1 MDPKLKAVDNEP
13 EEQAEKKRFG
23 GRGPVL
29 AIAAVVIVLGVVI
42 YMWLTAGGVSTD
54 DAQIDG
60 HITQVAA
67 RVGGTVVKVNVK
79 ENQFVEA
86 GTVLVELDP
95 RDYQVAVDRAR
106 AELADAQAN
115 AAGAATGIPLT
126 QVSTETGVRTASGG
140 VEEAQAG
147 VGIADRQVEA
157 ARAQLV
163 ATQARQREKEATAV
177 KATRDVERFKGL
189 VAKDEIAQQQY
200 DAAVSTA
207 ESARASADAAQ
218 SDIHAAEAAIAVAEQ
233 RARQA
238 RGTAAQAQAAL
249 QASQTGPEQLRVT
262 KARAD
267 VANARVQQ
275 FTAALAQAELNLQRT
290 QIKAPSSGVVSR
302 KTVEVGQVVQP
313 GQPFFALVSLED
325 VWVTAN
331 FKETQLR
338 RMQPGQPVTISVDGL
353 DREFKGRV
361 DSLAAATGA
370 KFSLLPPENASGNYV
385 KVVQRVPVKIVLEPG
400 QDPDHRLRPGMNIS
414 FLPGWEYMN
423 PYSARRVAA
432 FCQSSPGTFLN
443 IDPLP

>member
-1 MDPKLKAVDNEP
+1 MDPKLKAVEQEP
-13 EEQAEKKRFG
+13 VEQDAKGRFS
-23 GRGPVL
+23 GRSRWL
-29 AIAAVVIVLGVVI
+29 ALAAIVVVLGVVI
-42 YMWLTAGGVSTD
+42 YLWRTAGRVSTD

-79 ENQFVEA
+79 ENLYVQS

-95 RDYQVAVDRAR
+95 RDYQVAVERAR

-115 AAGAATGIPLT
+115 AAAAMTGIPLT
-126 QVSTETGVRTASGG
+126 QVSTETGVSTASGG

-163 ATQARQREKEATAV
+163 AAQARQREKEATAV
-177 KATRDVERFKGL
+177 KAARDVERFKGL

-207 ESARASADAAQ
+207 ESARASADAAR
-218 SDIHAAEAAIAVAEQ
+218 SDVHAAEAAIAVAEQ

-249 QASQTGPEQLRVT
+249 QASRTGPEQLRVT

-275 FTAALAQAELNLQRT
+275 FSAALAQAELNLQRT
-290 QIKAPSSGVVSR
+290 QIKAPSAGVVSR
-302 KTVEVGQVVQP
+302 KTIEVGQVLQA
-313 GQPFFALVSLED
+313 GQPLFALVSQED

-331 FKETQLR
+331 FKETQLK
-338 RMQPGQPVTISVDGL
+338 RMQPGQPVTVKVDGL
-353 DREFKGRV
+353 DREFTGHV
-361 DSLAAATGA
+361 DSIAAATGA

-385 KVVQRVPVKIVLEPG
+385 KVVQRVPVKIVFEGG
-400 QDPDHRLRPGMNIS
+400 QDPDHRLRPGMS
-414 FLPGWEYMN
+414 VEPTVYTK
-423 PYSARRVAA
+423 
-432 FCQSSPGTFLN
+432 SSR
-443 IDPLP
+443 